1 MPRAESHGGAESREA
16 RAESHG
22 GAESREPRAEGH
34 GGAARHVKSGIVL
47 LAELSGPTAAR
58 ITEIQRRFDP
68 RVANELPPHVT
79 LSGSSGMGPI
89 PADTL
94 TDRLRALLDPIARDT
109 APIEVYF
116 QPPMKFM
123 QKDVVVL
130 PIDPHGPIRAL
141 HERIKASG
149 IPYARPRFAF
159 TPHCT
164 LSFYPQLTR
173 DKLRDLLSIR
183 VEESVV
189 IDRIAAFKA
198 VTLTRAEKILEL
210 PLTGA

>member
-1 MPRAESHGGAESREA
+1 M
-16 RAESHG
+16 
-22 GAESREPRAEGH
+22 
-34 GGAARHVKSGIVL
+34 KSGIVL
-47 LAELSGPTAAR
+47 LAELSGPVADR
-58 ITEIQRRFDP
+58 IHEIQTRFDP
-68 RVANELPPHVT
+68 RMANELPPHVT

-89 PADTL
+89 PAETTADEIRRVL
-94 TDRLRALLDPIARDT
+94 EPIARQT
-109 APIEVYF
+109 APIEVFF

-141 HERIKASG
+141 HERVKTSG
-149 IPYARPRFAF
+149 IAFAKPRFAF

-173 DKLRDLLSIR
+173 DRLRDLLAIR
-183 VEESVV
+183 IDEPVQ

-198 VTLTRAEKILEL
+198 VTATRTERILEL
-210 PLTGA
+210 SLAGG